1 MYIPGNSLE
10 PIEVLSA
17 RLQQLT
23 KALLEGFPLDQD
35 TITLE
40 GIDDLYQQ
48 FDADQLFLITDGM
61 IHISHEGQNL
71 VAFDEGDLIGFNRA
85 FELPCPTFKVDEFA
99 EVKLIDRDD
108 FLRHVYSD
116 KRRQHYWSHF
126 LCCQNNILLYQISL
140 LSKSQTQT
148 IAGFQNYQPGDVII
162 KEGDDAEHVYTIISG
177 TADVFA
183 NGVKVGDV
191 GEDEVFGAMAV
202 FTGEKRSATV
212 IAGSV
217 CTVMAVPQNEFVNLI
232 EAKPKAA
239 VNLIE
244 NLARRITTMNQQLI
258 DQQK

>member
-1 MYIPGNSLE
+1 MYIPGKSLE
-10 PIEVLSA
+10 SIEVLSA

-23 KALLEGFPLDQD
+23 TALLEDYSLEQE
-35 TITLE
+35 TLTLE
-40 GIDDLYQQ
+40 NIDDLYQQ
-48 FDADQLFLITDGM
+48 FDGNQLFLIVDGM
-61 IHISHEGQNL
+61 IHISHEDQNL
-71 VAFDEGDLIGFNRA
+71 ISFDEGDIVGFNRA
-85 FELPCPTFKVDEFA
+85 FELPSPTFRVDEFV

-108 FLRHVYSD
+108 FLLHIYSD

-126 LCCQNNILLYQISL
+126 LCCQNSILLYQIAL
-140 LSKSQTQT
+140 LSKNQSQT

-183 NGVKVGDV
+183 NDVKVGDLS
-191 GEDEVFGAMAV
+191 EDEVFGAMAV

-212 IAGSV
+212 IASSV
-217 CTVMAVPQNEFVNLI
+217 CTVMAVPQNEFVSLI
-232 EAKPKAA
+232 EAQPQAA

-244 NLARRITTMNQQLI
+244 NFARRIITINQQLI